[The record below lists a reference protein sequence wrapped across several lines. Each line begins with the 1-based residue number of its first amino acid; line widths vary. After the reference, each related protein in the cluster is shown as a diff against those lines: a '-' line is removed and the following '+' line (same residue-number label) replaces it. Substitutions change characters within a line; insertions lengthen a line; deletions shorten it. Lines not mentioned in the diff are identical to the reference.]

1 MLASLNV
8 VSIAVVCC
16 DRTRRSAMR
25 ARNRLIGTRCS
36 RCSLAAAT
44 LTAAGGGRW
53 VTGTDAIFGA
63 SFAATFDSGIGS
75 ASLDAFDASG
85 SSAGT
90 AVLAPALAPVS
101 MVAMTSPLVTALPST
116 LTILTNT
123 PDSGAGVSSTT
134 LSVSISTRFSSR
146 LTYSLT
152 FLCHDTS
159 VASDTDS
166 DNCGTLT
173 SISMLPPPRTNR
185 RHATR
190 RQSSARNSPAHA
202 VACYT
207 TICSREPAMP
217 KNRVPRKSVSAAAA
231 CAAASS
237 AECGATRPDCAVLPG
252 TTRLQPRYGNARSSL
267 QNRRAETDKAGQC
280 ALTASS

>member
-63 SFAATFDSGIGS
+63 SFAATFDSGIGNTSTFVGRSLLVALISVLRIGS

-90 AVLAPALAPVS
+90 AVLAPALAPV
-101 MVAMTSPLVTALPST
+101 
-116 LTILTNT
+116 
-123 PDSGAGVSSTT
+123 
-134 LSVSISTRFSSR
+134 
-146 LTYSLT
+146 
-152 FLCHDTS
+152 
-159 VASDTDS
+159 
-166 DNCGTLT
+166 
-173 SISMLPPPRTNR
+173 
-185 RHATR
+185 
-190 RQSSARNSPAHA
+190 
-202 VACYT
+202 
-207 TICSREPAMP
+207 
-217 KNRVPRKSVSAAAA
+217 
-231 CAAASS
+231 
-237 AECGATRPDCAVLPG
+237 
-252 TTRLQPRYGNARSSL
+252 
-267 QNRRAETDKAGQC
+267 
-280 ALTASS
+280 